1 MLNWNYNGDFFSD
14 NKRYTIKG
22 GVVQKTATAMTR
34 ADVTRRMKAAGRS
47 TWFAKY
53 NRCYVEDK
61 YNFAYINDDMGW
73 SIIVN
78 RYTGEVTELN
88 VFQRVIDRFTI

>member
-22 GVVQKTATAMTR
+22 GVVQKTTTAMTR

-47 TWFAKY
+47 AWFSKY
-53 NRCYVEDK
+53 RWYYED
-61 YNFAYINDDMGW
+61 NLCFAYVDDDMGW
-73 SIIVN
+73 IVTVD
-78 RYTGEVTELN
+78 RYTGEVKEKNL
-88 VFQRVIDRFTI
+88 FQRVVDSFII